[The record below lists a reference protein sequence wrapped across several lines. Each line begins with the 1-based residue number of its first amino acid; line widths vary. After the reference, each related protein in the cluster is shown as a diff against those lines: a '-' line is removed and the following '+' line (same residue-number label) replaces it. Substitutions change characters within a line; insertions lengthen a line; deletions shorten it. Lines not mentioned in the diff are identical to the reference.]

1 MITMPEFQP
10 SRSAFTA
17 APYDYIT
24 RFTHTY
30 QEHHDDPIAI
40 REAYCLDVIARCLYL
55 PFEPGDLLAGRV
67 RIAEVGFSSEPLL
80 GRSVAYY
87 YDAQRF
93 EAAMND
99 PALTKGQREELA
111 AMLEYWKQ
119 EETRRNIRAAF
130 PEYMKQALP
139 EDIYWEHS
147 QVAFPLYR
155 VIGLYMDF
163 EKLLRLGLNGL
174 KAEALAR
181 REIAAKKGEDE
192 TLFTGMAM
200 ALDSLKGL
208 CLRYAALAAKEAEQ
222 AGEEERRGD
231 LYVLADALHAITER
245 EPQSFVEALQL
256 VWLYIMVSG
265 CLNYGRMDDYL
276 GDFLAADLQMGRITE
291 EKALAYLQSL
301 WRILAARNTVFH
313 GRVVIGGKGRRH
325 EANAD
330 CVALLAIEASR
341 TVEEIEPQLS
351 LRFYEGQNPELMEK
365 ALDCIGQG
373 RTYPML
379 YNDDVNIPAMR
390 DAMEVTEK
398 EAEDYLMLGCGEYM
412 LNHRSFASPNGLI
425 NLLKTLE
432 VTLSNGRDLVDGKEL
447 GLKLG
452 GLQQYAT
459 FEELYDAYLKEFTY
473 YVEILAQQE
482 ELEYAICAKTAPF
495 LYMTMLFDDCMERGR
510 AIFNGGIHYL
520 GGTLETYG
528 NVNTINSLYAIQKLV
543 YEEKSVAPDELL
555 NAMKEDFKG
564 YEILQR
570 RLLAV
575 EKYGNDLPGVDA
587 FAQRFHRDVCTIV
600 RRQRERTSL
609 YSYLIV
615 IINNEAN
622 TVLGRFTAASPDG
635 RNAREPMANGNNP
648 TGGTDRRGL
657 TAMLN
662 SLTKLDTHLHAG
674 SVQNMKFSPELFNG
688 HRNVVKAALQTYW
701 ENGGAQA
708 MITVVGRED
717 LEQAMVHPERYSNLM
732 VRVGGFSARFVTL
745 SPDVQREIASRTC
758 Y

>member
-1 MITMPEFQP
+1 MLETRPC
-10 SRSAFTA
+10 RDAFLET
-17 APYDYIT
+17 PYHYIT
-24 RFTHTY
+24 RFTHVY
-30 QEHHDDPIAI
+30 QEHREDPIAI
-40 REAYCLDVIARCLYL
+40 REAYCLDVIARSLYL
-55 PFEPGDLLAGRV
+55 PLEPEDLLAGRV

-87 YDAQRF
+87 YDEQRF
-93 EAAMND
+93 AEAMASPN
-99 PALTKGQREELA
+99 LTESQREELA
-111 AMLEYWKQ
+111 DALAYWKQ
-119 EETRRNIRAAF
+119 EETRRKIRAAF

-181 REIAAKKGEDE
+181 REIAKKNGGDE
-192 TLFTGMAM
+192 TLFTGMIM
-200 ALDSLKGL
+200 AIDSLKAL
-208 CLRYAALAAKEAEQ
+208 CLRYEALVREDAEY
-222 AGEEERRGD
+222 AEEEGRRQD
-231 LYVLADALHAITER
+231 LCVLADALHAITER
-245 EPQSFVEALQL
+245 EPQTFVEALQL

-265 CLNYGRMDDYL
+265 CLNYGRMDDYM
-276 GDFLAADLQMGRITE
+276 GDFLAADLQAGRITE

-301 WRILAARNTVFH
+301 WRILASRKTVFH
-313 GRVVIGGKGRRH
+313 GRVVIGGKGRHH

-330 CVALLAIEASR
+330 RLALLAIEASR
-341 TVEEIEPQLS
+341 TVAEIEPQLS
-351 LRFYEGQNPELMEK
+351 LRFYNGQNPELMEK
-365 ALDCIGQG
+365 ALECIGQG

-379 YNDDVNIPAMR
+379 YNDEVNIPAVR

-398 EAEDYLMLGCGEYM
+398 EAEDYMMLGCGEYM

-425 NLLKTLE
+425 NLLKALE
-432 VTLSNGRDLVDGKEL
+432 ITLSNGWDLFDEKEL

-452 GLQQYAT
+452 GLKQYAS
-459 FEELYDAYLKEFTY
+459 FEELYAAYLKEVTY

-482 ELEYAICAKTAPF
+482 QLEYEMCAKTAPF
-495 LYMTMLFDDCMERGR
+495 LYMTMLFDDCMERGK

-543 YEEKSVAPDELL
+543 YEEKSVTPDELL
-555 NAMKEDFKG
+555 AAMKADFKG
-564 YEILQR
+564 YETLQHH
-570 RLLAV
+570 LLAV

-587 FAQRFHRDVCTIV
+587 FAQRFHHDVCTIV
-600 RRQRERTSL
+600 RKQRERTSL
-609 YSYLIV
+609 FSYLIV

-635 RNAREPMANGNNP
+635 RHAGEPMANGNNP

-674 SVQNMKFSPELFNG
+674 AVQNMKFSPELFNA
-688 HRNVVKAALQTYW
+688 HRDVAKAALQTYW

-708 MITVVGRED
+708 MITVVSRGD
-717 LEQAMVHPERYSNLM
+717 LEQAMIHPERYSNLM

-745 SPDVQREIASRTC
+745 SPDVQREIVSRTC